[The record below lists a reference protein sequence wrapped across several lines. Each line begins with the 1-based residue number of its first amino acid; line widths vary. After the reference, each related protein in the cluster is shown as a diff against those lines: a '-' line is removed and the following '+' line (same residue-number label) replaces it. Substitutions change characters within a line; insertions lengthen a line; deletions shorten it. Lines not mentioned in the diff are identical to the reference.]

1 MRSSVRAFLVST
13 CVLLAAPPVAVAR
26 AQGTAIPANAPAST
40 AIPAH
45 APVSSAI
52 PAPALAVAPAASAAP
67 AQAPAPS
74 PAVAPA
80 GASSPEPA
88 AASGALAGG
97 AFRPTPLVYFN
108 RTILVMRATVG
119 GFVPAERA
127 DLARQRIDTLVR
139 RDGPGLV
146 AVQPGPIGLVVSIDG
161 ALAFT
166 VAAADAE
173 VPEGEPVDAAA
184 ARAAAAL
191 RQAIAESREGHDLR
205 ALTIALVLAGAATLV
220 YGGLLWIIARLS
232 RVAAVRLLRAA
243 GEHADQL
250 MLGNVHLFD
259 REHMRHLLR
268 RTILALFW
276 LLALVLSY
284 GWLSYVLELFPYTRP
299 WGERLT
305 GFLVDALGGILGG
318 IAQGVPQLAI
328 AALILLI
335 ARFVSGLV
343 QRFFR
348 SVEVGRLRLGWL
360 DQQTVRPT
368 RKIAVFFIWMLAG
381 VMAYPYLPGA
391 DTDAFKGLSVLV
403 GLMVSIG
410 GASVVG
416 QALSGL
422 IVMYTH
428 TFRPGDYVRVG
439 EHQGTVMEIGV
450 YQTRIRTGLGEEL
463 MLPSSTVLGAVTRN
477 YSRPHEG
484 EGFILDAQVTI
495 GYDAPWRQ
503 VEAMLVEAAR
513 RTPEALA
520 EPAPRVFETALSDFY
535 VEYRLVAQSK
545 ADTPTARAQARAR
558 LYRAILD
565 VFNEHGV
572 QIMSPHYQVDPH
584 LSKVVPK
591 DRWYEAPAR
600 PDTG

>member
-1 MRSSVRAFLVST
+1 MRSPVRALLVSS
-13 CVLLAAPPVAVAR
+13 CVLLAATPGAGAR
-26 AQGTAIPANAPAST
+26 AQGA
-40 AIPAH
+40 
-45 APVSSAI
+45 
-52 PAPALAVAPAASAAP
+52 
-67 AQAPAPS
+67 

-80 GASSPEPA
+80 SAAAVAVASSVEPV

-97 AFRPTPLVYFN
+97 ASRPTPLVYFN
-108 RTILVMRATVG
+108 RSIIVMRATVG
-119 GFVPAERA
+119 GFLPAERA
-127 DLARQRIDTLVR
+127 ELARQRIDTLVR

-146 AVQPGPIGLVVSIDG
+146 AVQPAPIGLVVTIDG

-173 VPEGEPVDAAA
+173 VPEGEPLDAAA
-184 ARAAAAL
+184 GRAAAAL

-220 YGGLLWIIARLS
+220 YGGLLWLIARMS
-232 RVAAVRLLRAA
+232 RVFGVRLLRAA
-243 GEHADQL
+243 GEHAEQL
-250 MLGNVHLFD
+250 TLGNVHLFD
-259 REHMRHLLR
+259 REHLRHLLR
-268 RTILALFW
+268 RALLVLFWVLALI
-276 LLALVLSY
+276 LTY

-305 GFLVDALGGILGG
+305 GFLVDALGVVLGG

-335 ARFVSGLV
+335 ARFVAGLV
-343 QRFFR
+343 TRFFR
-348 SVEVGRLRLGWL
+348 SVEVGRLRIGWL

-368 RKIAVFFIWMLAG
+368 RKLAVFFIWMLAA

-391 DTDAFKGLSVLV
+391 ETDAFRGLSVLV

-416 QALSGL
+416 QGLSGL

-439 EHQGTVMEIGV
+439 EHEGTVMEIGV
-450 YQTRIRTGLGEEL
+450 YQTRIRTGMGEEL

-477 YSRPHEG
+477 YSRSHEG
-484 EGFILDAQVTI
+484 AGFVLDAHVTI
-495 GYDAPWRQ
+495 GYDVSWRQ
-503 VEAMLVEAAR
+503 VEAMLLEAAR
-513 RTPEALA
+513 RAPDVLA
-520 EPAPRVFETALSDFY
+520 EPAPRVFETGLSDFY
-535 VEYRLVAQSK
+535 VEYRLVTHSSA
-545 ADTPTARAQARAR
+545 ATPVARAQARAR
-558 LYRAILD
+558 LHRGILD

-584 LSKVVPK
+584 QAKVVPK
-591 DRWYEAPAR
+591 ERWYESPAER
-600 PDTG
+600 DDG